1 MANTLNRLEARFQRL
16 ESVLLWEGQI
26 DNTRVRDLFGIQNV
40 QASRLLREFSDAH
53 PHSLRRDSALAAYVA
68 TPRFR
73 PAHASGTLEEYM
85 AQLDPGSPIRAAVED
100 SRLELTLP
108 DPAVFSV
115 LIRACVG
122 QVAVKMRY
130 RSMTAPEGRVLLVY
144 PHALVRAGRRWH
156 ARAWCFE
163 REEFRDFAITRVE
176 SATFA
181 PEAPPRPPSTDRG
194 WHTEVEIELIA
205 HPALTPPQARL
216 IAFENLGGQPSR
228 VLKLRSCLVEY
239 VLQDLRVAV
248 DHQRQRPPEYQLA
261 IADAS
266 RIERYLFQGGVG
278 A

>member
-53 PHSLRRDSALAAYVA
+53 PHGLQRESALAAYVA

-85 AQLDPGSPIRAAVED
+85 AQLDAGSPIRAAVED
-100 SRLELTLP
+100 TRLELTLP

-115 LIRACVG
+115 LVRACVS
-122 QVAVKMRY
+122 QAAVKMRY
-130 RSMTAPEGRVLLVY
+130 RSMTTPDGRVRLIY

-176 SATFA
+176 TAALA

-194 WHTEVEIELIA
+194 WNTEVEIELIA

-216 IAFENLGGQPSR
+216 IAFEHLASQPSR

-248 DHQRQRPPEYQLA
+248 DLTRQQPPEYQLA
-261 IADAS
+261 VADAS
-266 RIERYLFQGGVG
+266 RVERYLFQGGGG